1 MEIRSRLSCVVNA
14 AYVVPGYTACYYIQV
29 VSGAKFN
36 TRLLKNSLTITGTHN
51 HVKTD
56 LNVSDGKGRSIQ
68 TLEFERRKHPI

>member
-1 MEIRSRLSCVVNA
+1 MQLILFQATLPV
-14 AYVVPGYTACYYIQV
+14 TAVIQV
-29 VSGAKFN
+29 VFGAKFN
-36 TRLLKNSLTITGTHN
+36 TSLLKNSLNITGTHN